1 MMKLNVIFM
10 IVDVTNYPSSLCLNF
25 QAFHKKGM
33 RFERFTQLT
42 IMQKQ
47 EKLIRAFQKIS
58 TRAERDRNIY
68 KSVNNFFCILEIY
81 SDMLQVMCDLHNFL
95 TNLLNDEDIESK
107 PACHNK
113 DPSIFG
119 IEFLAI
125 DFDIL
130 LDVIMESLK
139 NNEIKDHDKCDELFK
154 KAHKLYEKVK
164 FFEKKYHKIRMRKT
178 RNKFIKLDKLTTF
191 YSLRT
196 HL

>member
-10 IVDVTNYPSSLCLNF
+10 IVNVTNYPSSLCLNF

-68 KSVNNFFCILEIY
+68 KSVNNFFCMLEIY

-139 NNEIKDHDKCDELFK
+139 NNEIKDHDKCDKLFK
-154 KAHKLYEKVK
+154 KAHKLYENIK
-164 FFEKKYHKIRMRKT
+164 FLEKKYR
-178 RNKFIKLDKLTTF
+178 
-191 YSLRT
+191 
-196 HL
+196 